1 MKNRNTLTV
10 ERDDYHLQIEQ
21 DGSGPHLLIIG
32 SVNYYKK
39 VVPRS
44 LHKHFTCVYV
54 DHRGFAKCHAS
65 KAVKSISLE
74 IITRDIQAICDSL
87 NLTKISILGHSGHG
101 YMAMHFA
108 SNTNIEIER
117 LIVVGVAPNLSG
129 HMQEKQFNHW
139 SANAS
144 EQRKKLLE
152 ASMAKLESDIARQP
166 ARKFAH
172 ICRRLGPMRWKDPSF
187 DELYLWDDVEMNT
200 LLLDKLWGEI
210 FRDIDLTQF
219 SSDLNVTVING
230 VLDFSIAP
238 IETWESIDGAFK
250 SLQLIKLEDV
260 SHTPML
266 EAPDKFV
273 DTILSIFEH

>member
-1 MKNRNTLTV
+1 MTNSKKFAV
-10 ERDDYHLQIEQ
+10 ERGGYLLNVEQ
-21 DGSGPHLLIIG
+21 YGSGPYLLIIG

-39 VVPRS
+39 IIPKA
-44 LHKHFTCVYV
+44 LHENFTCVYV

-65 KAVKSISLE
+65 KPVKSISLE

-87 NLTKISILGHSGHG
+87 NLTKVSILGHSGHG

-108 SNTNIEIER
+108 SNTNIEIEK
-117 LIVVGVAPNLSG
+117 LIVVGVAPSLSG

-144 EQRKKLLE
+144 EQRKKLLDI
-152 ASMAKLESDIARQP
+152 SMAKLESDIARQP

-187 DELYLWDDVEMNT
+187 DELSLWDDVEMNT
-200 LLLDKLWGEI
+200 SLLDKLWGEI

-238 IETWESIDGAFK
+238 IETWESIDGAFQ

-260 SHTPML
+260 SHTPMF

-273 DTILSIFEH
+273 DTILSVFAH